1 MNTSDEPQDSRL
13 IVRFALSSMV
23 AGHAYPPAEISTE
36 IGRITIAATRV
47 DRELAL
53 NLVAIRH
60 PDPLEELLKRNSSRL
75 LEIAERRFEELF
87 ENDLLESAL
96 QDLATARSALD
107 YRHSVAHTIWNLSGA
122 PAAISIADLAGAES
136 EEAMDHLLRRDVD
149 SPAWETLHPKSQ
161 GAGPQ
166 SLKELR
172 PIRAN
177 LEHAQEDLQ
186 ALRFKL
192 ASALF
197 SGTPPGAKQ
206 VLVP

>member
-1 MNTSDEPQDSRL
+1 M
-13 IVRFALSSMV
+13 
-23 AGHAYPPAEISTE
+23 
-36 IGRITIAATRV
+36 
-47 DRELAL
+47 AL

-60 PDPLEELLKRNSSRL
+60 P
-75 LEIAERRFEELF
+75 ARFEELLTRSSSDLYKAVKKRLKELF
-87 ENDLLESAL
+87 EGNLLETAL
-96 QDLATARSALD
+96 QDLDAARNALD
-107 YRHSVAHTIWNLSGA
+107 YRHSVAHTIWSLRGA

-136 EEAMDHLLRRDVD
+136 DEAMDHLLRRDVD

-172 PIRAN
+172 PIRAD
-177 LEHAQEDLQ
+177 LERAQEDLQ

-206 VLVP
+206 VLEP